1 MMSETSKFTEDILAA
16 AKQKALDIV
25 TEAETETERALDEAK
40 TQISREAGDI
50 VRNAR
55 TEAAGVKLRH
65 VSEVRHKLKLQEQ
78 DEKSGILSEVLEA
91 TRKSVVEITDT
102 EAKYFPYLA
111 SFIESGIRALGSEHV
126 LVHLNAT
133 DLKRFDK
140 GKLEREIKKKLD
152 KTPTIE
158 WAKEP
163 IAALGGSVVSSSDN
177 KARIVNTLDER
188 FEALEPKLLIEAG
201 KLLFGE

>member
-1 MMSETSKFTEDILAA
+1 MSETSKFTEDILAA
-16 AKQKALDIV
+16 AKQKAREIV
-25 TEAETETERALDEAK
+25 TQAETETERALDEAK
-40 TQISREAGDI
+40 THISREAED
-50 VRNAR
+50 VVHDAR
-55 TEAAGVKLRH
+55 AEAAGVKLRH
-65 VSEVRHKLKLQEQ
+65 VSEVRHRLKLQEHE
-78 DEKSGILSEVLEA
+78 EKSRILSEVLEA
-91 TRKSVVEITDT
+91 TKKSVVGITDT

-111 SFIESGIRALGSEHV
+111 SFIESGIRALGSESV
-126 LVHLNAT
+126 LVHLNAS

-140 GKLEREIKKKLD
+140 GKLEREISNKLD
-152 KTPTIE
+152 KTPHIE
-158 WAKEP
+158 WSKEP